1 LRPGLEIS
9 QGFDCFSAPRL
20 KAGTMDTI
28 RELFDFL
35 RRRKKYYLFPL
46 VFVFF
51 AIGGLLALSG
61 SAATPFLYAL
71 F

>member
-1 LRPGLEIS
+1 
-9 QGFDCFSAPRL
+9 
-20 KAGTMDTI
+20 MDTI